1 LLGRL
6 TELGIFTTIQKMF
19 QYKITQHPDACKRIQ
34 VTFNEIGVAQFATC
48 GEVVGA
54 KHGAKKVPTAGAS
67 KVQLLVTD
75 LVTCAS
81 AWMVSIEKTPNTI
94 AFLSGAALHRSNIY
108 FNSSGIERKRHQEI

>member
-54 KHGAKKVPTAGAS
+54 KHGAKKSANSWRIESATAGNRPGNLRQCLDGVHRKNAKHHRFPVGS
-67 KVQLLVTD
+67 CTAQVQHLFQQQ
-75 LVTCAS
+75 
-81 AWMVSIEKTPNTI
+81 W
-94 AFLSGAALHRSNIY
+94 H
-108 FNSSGIERKRHQEI
+108 